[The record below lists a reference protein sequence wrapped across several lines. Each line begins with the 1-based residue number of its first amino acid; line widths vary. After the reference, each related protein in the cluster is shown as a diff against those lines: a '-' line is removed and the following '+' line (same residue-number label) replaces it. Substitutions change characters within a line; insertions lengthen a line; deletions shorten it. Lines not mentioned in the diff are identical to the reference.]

1 MLGVIFGVMDLE
13 LESTIFETDVAV
25 HDALQRFF
33 GYTQAQAFF
42 LRYIIGAWVAHLKPP
57 KR

>member
-25 HDALQRFF
+25 HDRLQWLF
-33 GYTQAQAFF
+33 
-42 LRYIIGAWVAHLKPP
+42 YIICLQKKICMLHY
-57 KR
+57 KRMCR